1 MRQKKKKIR
10 NTNSHA
16 WVFLRMCSHFSQSV
30 SRVWKPGAVSRL
42 LEHMSHT
49 DVACHGNVSDVSSLR
64 RPGVL
69 FFDRPIWRTRN
80 WQFPAIR
87 RQPRRV
93 SAERSRKQGL
103 LLRTSL
109 TLTGH
114 TSPVRRVCGG
124 SCVCGGSQFLKH
136 SVCVNLTSGRGPL
149 GFIIRGLV
157 VYLPMYVITLFAKY
171 WNN

>member
-1 MRQKKKKIR
+1 MQ
-10 NTNSHA
+10 SSFA
-16 WVFLRMCSHFSQSV
+16 MCSHFSQSV
-30 SRVWKPGAVSRL
+30 SRVWKPGAVSWL

-49 DVACHGNVSDVSSLR
+49 DVACHGNVSGASSLR
-64 RPGVL
+64 SPGVL

-114 TSPVRRVCGG
+114 TSPVSRVCGG
-124 SCVCGGSQFLKH
+124 SCVWGQSISQTFSLCKSNLRKRPSGVH
-136 SVCVNLTSGRGPL
+136 YPRPCCISANVCHHPL
-149 GFIIRGLV
+149 CKILE
-157 VYLPMYVITLFAKY
+157 
-171 WNN
+171 